1 MRQPLQRAQPPC
13 NGAAMTRRRF
23 GLCAGAGLLAPAA
36 MAAAPDGPDGPSR
49 YPRRPITIVVPSVAG
64 NVNDAVARLLGQG
77 LTERWGQPVVIDNR
91 PGAGTTTGTKLVARA
106 AADGHTALLTFTAH
120 VQNPALYA
128 QVGYDPI
135 ADFEAVSL
143 VAKSSVIL
151 AVSADFPH
159 RSLAP
164 LVQAVAAEPDR
175 YAYGSYGVGT
185 TGHILG
191 ELLKRQARLKMAHTP
206 YKGGVPLGND
216 LAAGHIPIGLI
227 AVGTAMPLLQ
237 AGRIVPVAIT
247 GAQRSALLP
256 QVPTFLEL
264 GYQGFEPDAWMGL
277 LFPAGTPQAITAQ
290 FSREVARLVQQ
301 PAIVQRLHGLNLEPV
316 GSTPQAFAATLHT
329 DQAKWAQLV
338 RELDI
343 RLE

>member
-1 MRQPLQRAQPPC
+1 
-13 NGAAMTRRRF
+13 
-23 GLCAGAGLLAPAA
+23 
-36 MAAAPDGPDGPSR
+36 
-49 YPRRPITIVVPSVAG
+49 
-64 NVNDAVARLLGQG
+64 VARLLGQG

-91 PGAGTTTGTKLVARA
+91 PGAGTTTGTRLVARA
-106 AADGHTALLTFTAH
+106 PADGHTALLTFTAH
-120 VQNPALYA
+120 VQNPALYP
-128 QVGYDPI
+128 QIGYDPL

-159 RSLAP
+159 RSLES
-164 LVQAVAAEPDR
+164 LVQAVAAAPGR

-191 ELLKRQARLKMAHTP
+191 ELLKRQALLQMSHTP

-237 AGRIVPVAIT
+237 SGRIVPVAIT
-247 GAQRSALLP
+247 GARRSALLS

-264 GYQGFEPDAWMGL
+264 GYRGFEPDAWMGV
-277 LFPAGTPQAITAQ
+277 LFPAGTPAEITAQ
-290 FSREVARLVQQ
+290 LSQEISRLVRQ
-301 PAIVQRLHGLNLEPV
+301 PDIVQRLHGLNLEPV
-316 GSTPQAFAATLHT
+316 GSTPQAFAATLRA
-329 DQAKWAQLV
+329 DLAKWAQLV

-343 RLE
+343 RPE